1 MEQSPPPPPAVQDEG
16 VRTVVLVC
24 YVLMG
29 VGLFAGITSLV
40 AVIIC
45 HLKRDE
51 AAATPYASHYTWLI
65 RTFWWSLLGFVI
77 AAVTS
82 FVGIGLLIWAVV
94 WVWVLYR
101 VIKGFLAFNDRRP
114 IPDPQVWI

>member
-1 MEQSPPPPPAVQDEG
+1 MEQQPLPRTTEDE
-16 VRTVVLVC
+16 RLRSMVLVS

-29 VGLFAGITSLV
+29 VGLFAGITSLI

-45 HLKRDE
+45 HLKRDD
-51 AAATPYASHYTWLI
+51 AAGTLYESHYTWLI

-82 FVGIGLLIWAVV
+82 FVGIGYVIWLVV

-101 VIKGFLAFNDRRP
+101 LIKGFLAFNERRP
-114 IPDPQVWI
+114 MPEPQAWL